1 MREEENG
8 DKAIYYNYRGIRRLS
23 VLTTY
28 AIVPQLS
35 APLMSPNRDLAR
47 VLLDVFLPTHHRYLY
62 PLVARLRY
70 HHPFPS

>member
-1 MREEENG
+1 MGEEGEG
-8 DKAIYYNYRGIRRLS
+8 RKAIYYNDRGIRRPS

-35 APLMSPNRDLAR
+35 APLRSPNRDLVR

-70 HHPFPS
+70 HHLLPS

>member
-1 MREEENG
+1 MGEEGEG
-8 DKAIYYNYRGIRRLS
+8 RKAIYYNYRGIRRPS

-35 APLMSPNRDLAR
+35 APLRSPNRDLAR
-47 VLLDVFLPTHHRYLY
+47 VLRDVFLPTHHRCQY
-62 PLVARLRY
+62 PLVARPRY

>member
-1 MREEENG
+1 MGEEGEG
-8 DKAIYYNYRGIRRLS
+8 RKAIYYNYRGIRRPS

-35 APLMSPNRDLAR
+35 APLRSPYRDLAR
-47 VLLDVFLPTHHRYLY
+47 VLRDVFLPTHHRCQY
-62 PLVARLRY
+62 PLVARPRY